1 MTRKM
6 KAEIESSMV
15 GPNPPRSFTESGY
28 KEIFEL
34 GPYDTESSMQILAPR
49 DYLTKSSG
57 AKSRDS
63 NVHLG
68 VRVDPLP
75 KPSPSLGRR
84 SRSLHGPAQQLYVD
98 STKYNIYSVRSHLY
112 FNPQK
117 CVRRSREV
125 ASKPSRMGG
134 ELTLH
139 IEYTRLLLR
148 VNIQLR
154 APPHRTP

>member
-1 MTRKM
+1 MIGMTRKM

-28 KEIFEL
+28 KEVFEL
-34 GPYDTESSMQILAPR
+34 GPYDTESSMQILAPP

-63 NVHLG
+63 NAYLG

-84 SRSLHGPAQQLYVD
+84 LQ
-98 STKYNIYSVRSHLY
+98 
-112 FNPQK
+112 
-117 CVRRSREV
+117 
-125 ASKPSRMGG
+125 
-134 ELTLH
+134 H
-139 IEYTRLLLR
+139 ILR
-148 VNIQLR
+148 
-154 APPHRTP
+154 